1 MTERLR
7 GQIPEQHTYIPAS
20 ELPESGYWF
29 GWNYKGPYAGKV
41 KVNLQAIEGIMRAA
55 NLPPIRIVADRYR
68 PPEKAEADVMG
79 MTEGG
84 EAFMGQSQTPRFRW
98 NQSEVRH
105 GYFQL
110 AIKVKAEEQVVKE
123 AGELKSKIL
132 TSLERQAYLS
142 SLVKG
147 EVEIPYK
154 EVKWNP
160 VEKKFQTV
168 AFVELASHSAR
179 IAAIAELNKMDG
191 SHSPTKSEV
200 TMTEAPQIITP
211 GDEPTGH

>member
-1 MTERLR
+1 MK
-7 GQIPEQHTYIPAS
+7 PS
-20 ELPESGYWF
+20 E
-29 GWNYKGPYAGKV
+29 
-41 KVNLQAIEGIMRAA
+41 
-55 NLPPIRIVADRYR
+55 
-68 PPEKAEADVMG
+68 
-79 MTEGG
+79 
-84 EAFMGQSQTPRFRW
+84 QSQVNFIADCLRKGEQRKVILGKFGKKWVNVSRTTFDRRLEAAKRAVSGE
-98 NQSEVRH
+98 QSRII
-105 GYFQL
+105 
-110 AIKVKAEEQVVKE
+110 AKAEEQVAKE

-200 TMTEAPQIITP
+200 TLTEAPQIIAP